1 MRRREFLKTA
11 AAGALAAGPLA
22 AQKSQGEAPR
32 PEEDAPQYKI
42 VTPYQASGTLGMPG
56 LYPGRVFQVH
66 SAGAI
71 DPESDRVRRRQVH
84 MMVGL
89 GMQELTGEKSA
100 PAAWRK
106 FFHKDDVVGIKINA
120 SGAPGCVSSP
130 EVVNAVIAG
139 LVSAGVA
146 TANIYLYERPAQQV
160 DLVGYQMWVPDG
172 VHVVGVERRQAEP
185 SRYDPEVYVE
195 ASFFGEENTRSHLV
209 RLVSEKLT
217 KIVNIP
223 NLKDHSASGVTG
235 CLKNIAYGSFSNV
248 ARSHRDHKTHT
259 RTFIGKLCAVE
270 PLRSRTVLHVMDGLR
285 GVWHGG
291 PFAPNRRFLWYPA
304 LLYFSTD
311 PVAVDRL
318 LLDVVEAK
326 RREQGALSL
335 WDRDPE
341 KLVRERG
348 GRSGRE
354 PDPTKNLYIRE
365 PGHIEYAASLGLGV
379 SEREKIKLSEL
390 AVEI

>member
-22 AQKSQGEAPR
+22 AQKPQSEAPR

-42 VTPYQASGTLGMPG
+42 VTPYQPSGTLGMPG
-56 LYPGRVFQVH
+56 LYPGRVVQVH
-66 SAGAI
+66 SSGAI
-71 DPESDRVRRRQVH
+71 EPKSDRVHRPQVRQ
-84 MMVGL
+84 MVIF
-89 GMQELTGEKSA
+89 GMKELTGEKSA
-100 PAAWRK
+100 AAAWRK
-106 FFHKDDVVGIKINA
+106 FFHKNDVVGIKINA

-130 EVVNAVIAG
+130 EVVNEVIAG

-146 TANIYLYERPAQQV
+146 PANIYLYERPAQQV

-195 ASFFGEENTRSHLV
+195 TSFFGEENTRSHLV

-248 ARSHRDHKTHT
+248 ARSHRDPKTHT
-259 RTFIGKLCAVE
+259 RTFIGKLCTVE

-354 PDPTKNLYIRE
+354 PDPSKNLYIRE

-379 SEREKIKLSEL
+379 HEREKIKLSDL
-390 AVEI
+390 FVEI